1 MAPTCF
7 VLMYEPQFHSS
18 GNAHSNSQNSLLEQL
33 SWMAVEVQAVRRPRT
48 LTLIIVC
55 ALTSDP
61 LSIAQMESNFEFLN
75 IRQYYYVQMT
85 RKKL

>member
-33 SWMAVEVQAVRRPRT
+33 SWMAVEVQAVRKHNHHHKEHFNHYH
-48 LTLIIVC
+48 I
-55 ALTSDP
+55 
-61 LSIAQMESNFEFLN
+61 LSLS
-75 IRQYYYVQMT
+75 
-85 RKKL
+85 